1 MEICKDLSNRLTGLE
16 FGKCEDPRRKSL
28 IQCSCK
34 VVCVDLSAF
43 YILCCFHAVPRE
55 TSFSTL
61 LLCPLSLVLAHVQF
75 IMFNSLCPDLSPLG
89 PTSTLAVQWLNE
101 DVDMAVS
108 LPWNKQPA
116 PRRNSVV
123 QTKLSGLWQASASS
137 LGKNELAFGA
147 VSVNLPH
154 LSAEISK
161 SVKSSKSTFVRG
173 FAHGS
178 THNGIRLE
186 STEKRKATL
195 LGTLEDG
202 VQYAETFKAA
212 CRRKYGNMTRAWR
225 ILLDP
230 GGNGRVSFVPFCNAA
245 RSMGFVNVSTQLG
258 KKRCKRPGWLGLTW
272 VRC

>member
-1 MEICKDLSNRLTGLE
+1 MSCA
-16 FGKCEDPRRKSL
+16 SL
-28 IQCSCK
+28 
-34 VVCVDLSAF
+34 
-43 YILCCFHAVPRE
+43 
-55 TSFSTL
+55 
-61 LLCPLSLVLAHVQF
+61 
-75 IMFNSLCPDLSPLG
+75 LG
-89 PTSTLAVQWLNE
+89 PNSTLAVEWLNE

-186 STEKRKATL
+186 SSEKRKATL

-225 ILLDP
+225 ILLNP

-258 KKRCKRPGWLGLTW
+258 SNGAATDGWG
-272 VRC
+272 

>member
-1 MEICKDLSNRLTGLE
+1 MWLK
-16 FGKCEDPRRKSL
+16 K
-28 IQCSCK
+28 
-34 VVCVDLSAF
+34 
-43 YILCCFHAVPRE
+43 HAVPRAII
-55 TSFSTL
+55 FSTL
-61 LLCPLSLVLAHVQF
+61 LLCPLSLV
-75 IMFNSLCPDLSPLG
+75 CPSPLG
-89 PTSTLAVQWLNE
+89 PTSTLAVEWLNE

-258 KKRCKRPGWLGLTW
+258 SNVASDGMVGADLGQMLIK
-272 VRC
+272 VGGCFLECREC

>member
-1 MEICKDLSNRLTGLE
+1 MS
-16 FGKCEDPRRKSL
+16 
-28 IQCSCK
+28 
-34 VVCVDLSAF
+34 
-43 YILCCFHAVPRE
+43 
-55 TSFSTL
+55 
-61 LLCPLSLVLAHVQF
+61 
-75 IMFNSLCPDLSPLG
+75 
-89 PTSTLAVQWLNE
+89 
-101 DVDMAVS
+101 VS

-123 QTKLSGLWQASASS
+123 QTKLSGLWQASAST
-137 LGKNELAFGA
+137 LGQNELAFGA

-161 SVKSSKSTFVRG
+161 SVKSNKSTFVRG

-186 STEKRKATL
+186 SNQKKETL

-225 ILLDP
+225 VLLNP
-230 GGNGRVSFVPFCNAA
+230 GGNGRVSFVPFCNCA
-245 RSMGFVNVSTQLG
+245 RSMGFVNVSTFLDSESQVLSCQLMHFG
-258 KKRCKRPGWLGLTW
+258 YLWILRGLDSQATFFLDSFRQFWKCK
-272 VRC
+272 